1 MLTSKNKIRFALILV
16 GGLSLLTSFISLIY
30 MNIMI
35 TRIKEITQRDAS
47 LATTASS
54 ISILML
60 DARREEKNFII
71 YLDTTYVS
79 RTRNIIQQ
87 VETNI
92 GNGRSI
98 APEYTAMFDSMTI
111 LINRYSENIEL
122 LDEIFQEDPRAL
134 TSIQQQIIRY
144 EERLR
149 KTIGQGT
156 IDEDS
161 IPSWVSDLNVLIASA
176 ATKASTE
183 KVRVL
188 TGLRE
193 SSDGL
198 LQLAQKVA
206 TIAQVSLT
214 EHGDE
219 GVRSGLRAQ
228 RNALMIFIITGLVL
242 MYFIITLPQRILKP
256 FDKIVN
262 VLKAIG
268 RGETDVLK
276 PTLSKGDEFEA
287 LYTSFKEAIQ
297 NLQEYNSLKTEKIVI
312 LKKQADTIID
322 EINEAVIILSR
333 DLDIITMNNAASSM
347 FDLTRDSLGT
357 SVHDNKILARLFKN
371 HIADDITK
379 KIEFKDRIKNTDLKK
394 RKFCILPVAS
404 NNLKTLIVIVK
415 SKSQIN

>member
-1 MLTSKNKIRFALILV
+1 VLTSKYKIRFALILV

-35 TRIKEITQRDAS
+35 DRIKEITQRDAS
-47 LATTASS
+47 LASTASS

-71 YLDTTYVS
+71 YLDTTYIS
-79 RTRNIIQQ
+79 RTRDIIQQ

-92 GNGRSI
+92 ENGRKI
-98 APEYTAMFDSMTI
+98 APEYAAMFDSMTF
-111 LINRYSENIEL
+111 LINRYGENIEL
-122 LDEIFQEDPRAL
+122 LDELFQEDPRAL

-161 IPSWVSDLNVLIASA
+161 IPSWVSDLNVLMASA

-198 LQLAQKVA
+198 LQLARKIA
-206 TIAQVSLT
+206 TIAQVKLA

-219 GVRSGLRAQ
+219 GVRSGLRSQ
-228 RNALMIFIITGLVL
+228 RNALTIFIITGLVL

-268 RGETDVLK
+268 RGETEVLK
-276 PTLSKGDEFEA
+276 PTLNRGDEFEN
-287 LYTSFKEAIQ
+287 LYTSFKQAIQ
-297 NLQEYNSLKTEKIVI
+297 NLQEYNALKTEKII
-312 LKKQADTIID
+312 MLKKQSDALIG
-322 EINEAVIILSR
+322 EIKEAVVVLSKN
-333 DLDIITMNNAASSM
+333 LDIITMNSAAANAFKLSI
-347 FDLTRDSLGT
+347 DTIGT
-357 SVHDNKILARLFKN
+357 SLQDHQMLWKLFQPYLKN
-371 HIADDITK
+371 DITK
-379 KIEFKDRIKNTDLKK
+379 KVEFKGKICNNDLK
-394 RKFCILPVAS
+394 RKSFCISPVLHKD
-404 NNLKTLIVIVK
+404 LKTILIIQK
-415 SKSQIN
+415 